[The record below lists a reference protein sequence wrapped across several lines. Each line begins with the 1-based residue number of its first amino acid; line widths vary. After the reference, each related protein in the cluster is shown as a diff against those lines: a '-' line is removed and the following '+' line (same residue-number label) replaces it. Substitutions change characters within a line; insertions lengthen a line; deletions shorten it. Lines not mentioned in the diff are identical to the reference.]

1 MKLNER
7 SILCYGTPEQVAA
20 CIQGDFG
27 VRLPAEFVDIFCTR
41 PEAAMVFRSSDGD
54 VCGVLRSTGRFLGYL
69 GRIGD
74 NISAMLFWQDGSVLR
89 VHVVDTIG
97 TLRVGPA
104 LNRAPPDPQQQPRSN
119 QQSEKP

>member
-1 MKLNER
+1 MKLDSR
-7 SILCYGTPEQVAA
+7 SFLCHGNAEQVAA
-20 CIQGDFG
+20 YIQSDFG
-27 VRLPAEFVDIFCTR
+27 VRLPAEFVDVFCAR

-69 GRIGD
+69 GSIGD

-97 TLRVGPA
+97 TLRVDPA
-104 LNRAPPDPQQQPRSN
+104 LKPAPPDPQQQPLN
-119 QQSEKP
+119 N